1 MKIGRKLYYDSTTG
15 QAILLTN
22 EQNSQFAVET
32 TKEQDFL
39 TYREL
44 TGRNPETVEV
54 LQLEYGQYR
63 GDFEKAT
70 SFRLNIETKTVE
82 FELPEVFQSHE
93 ATINELR
100 TAKANLE
107 AENSQLKTEIEGLK
121 EKNTKLEEDITNAQ
135 VAIAEIFETAAPTAT
150 PTEGGTV

>member
-1 MKIGRKLYYDSTTG
+1 MKIGRKLYYDKTTG
-15 QAILLTN
+15 QAILLTD
-22 EQNSQFAVET
+22 EQNSQFAVES
-32 TKEQDFL
+32 TKEQDFAR
-39 TYREL
+39 YREL
-44 TGRNPETVEV
+44 MGRNPESVDF
-54 LQLEYGQYR
+54 LQLDYGQYR

-70 SFRLNIETKTVE
+70 SYCVNLETKAVE

-107 AENSQLKTEIEGLK
+107 VENSQLKVEVAGLK

-135 VAIAEIFETAAPTAT
+135 VAIAEIFETTA